1 MSDSL
6 APGRIVAKLLD
17 IGSRRGD
24 AAGRPGAPI
33 RVLLIAAVIPV
44 LFVSNIAL
52 AQVSGMATP
61 TPTIGATSPLGIGT
75 GSTVSPTGIPLGSTE
90 LASPGISPAPAF
102 STGTT
107 AMPSNGTT
115 CSTLGT
121 APSGMYGSTATYDGG
136 GIAMGTATPAT
147 AGTMATSEMST
158 SSGISATSGMSTTS
172 GMMETSGLSGMCGSG
187 SGSIA
192 SSSTP
197 TSPTTPGG
205 AARTG
210 IPLGSIEI
218 GNLGVSSAAAVPTIS
233 VSPPMFAV
241 GPVPTV
247 PSITSPPTVSS
258 TTTSTIPCPTTGL
271 TGTSSA
277 TGGC

>member
-6 APGRIVAKLLD
+6 APSGIVAKLID
-17 IGSRRGD
+17 VSARCGNAVGMRRTPN
-24 AAGRPGAPI
+24 RFSL
-33 RVLLIAAVIPV
+33 VAAVIPA
-44 LFVSNIAL
+44 LFVYNVAI
-52 AQVSGMATP
+52 AQVGGTATP
-61 TPTIGATSPLGIGT
+61 TPTIGATSPLGITT

-90 LASPGISPAPAF
+90 LASPGISPAPTY
-102 STGTT
+102 STGTI

-136 GIAMGTATPAT
+136 GMTMGTATA
-147 AGTMATSEMST
+147 
-158 SSGISATSGMSTTS
+158 ATSGMSTTS
-172 GMMETSGLSGMCGSG
+172 GMLETSGLSGMCGSG
-187 SGSIA
+187 SSSIA
-192 SSSTP
+192 SSSAPTS

-218 GNLGVSSAAAVPTIS
+218 GNLGVSSAAAVPMMS
-233 VSPPMFAV
+233 VSPTVVTV
-241 GPVPTV
+241 GPVPMMPT
-247 PSITSPPTVSS
+247 ITSPPTVSS
-258 TTTSTIPCPTTGL
+258 TMTSTFPCPTTGL
-271 TGTSSA
+271 AGMSNT